1 MRCNILNK
9 IYKYLTRNSLKEFIE
24 VFTNVYLLL
33 EKCKKLDLFLKYGKL
48 MNQSYIY
55 MYVYYVYNWQDWRP
69 IKVSTI
75 TYFVALKRWQSFSTK
90 LSHWRSFWIKEN
102 RYLETI
108 SMSIINLGRNSLS
121 LITCMK
127 IY

>member
-48 MNQSYIY
+48 TNQSYIY

-75 TYFVALKRWQSFSTK
+75 TYFVALKR
-90 LSHWRSFWIKEN
+90 
-102 RYLETI
+102 
-108 SMSIINLGRNSLS
+108 
-121 LITCMK
+121 
-127 IY
+127 